1 MLLAGGQ
8 RAPGPIARTLT
19 SWRWLHTVSVKGNF
33 THSDM
38 TEAVKAAVLVQ
49 GNREWDGF
57 DCMWCEA
64 WWWWQPG
71 LRPAEQRGCV
81 LPLPMLSVSAWL
93 HAAFLSCPPLFSL
106 LRSCPGFYSSLANSL
121 LEFPPPG
128 EYKCDYW
135 ADVLPSRC
143 PLQLPLSPLLILNL
157 PQPF

>member
-1 MLLAGGQ
+1 M
-8 RAPGPIARTLT
+8 ARGHPDPSPLR
-19 SWRWLHTVSVKGNF
+19 SQASVGYILCPWRELYSFWYDRSSKSCCFGA
-33 THSDM
+33 
-38 TEAVKAAVLVQ
+38 E
-49 GNREWDGF
+49 NREWDGF
-57 DCMWCEA
+57 GRMWCEA
-64 WWWWQPG
+64 WCWWQPG
-71 LRPAEQRGCV
+71 LRPAERRGCV
-81 LPLPMLSVSAWL
+81 LPLPVLAVSAWL